1 MLKDYSM
8 ISEYKC
14 PDFQFN
20 TIVDELGTK
29 KIFFK
34 SNNAKLIF
42 SDGESY
48 DLSNVELYVLDDIK
62 VDFEIN
68 QRFINEYGKF
78 DIEFESSDGWLVI
91 IENCYFT
98 YFYNMFPVS
107 AEGLKVIITKGS
119 CSNETQVR
127 YYEFIENLNLTKE
140 CEINEVK
147 CTDLDNLFL
156 IKHKDKFFENI
167 DGYFYI
173 KDTCGNLNKE
183 VFCNLY
189 YLIKYYSAESASMRI
204 SYCLA
209 NNFQKIVI
217 RTPSMYSN
225 FKYESC
231 FHDAYPNTL
240 FNF

>member
-1 MLKDYSM
+1 MLKNHIM

-14 PDFQFN
+14 PDFPFN

-48 DLSNVELYVLDDIK
+48 DISNVELYVLDDIK

-68 QRFINEYGKF
+68 QRFINDYGQF

-98 YFYNMFPVS
+98 YFHNMVPVS
-107 AEGLKVIITKGS
+107 AEGLKVIITMGS
-119 CSNETQVR
+119 YNNETQVR

-140 CEINEVK
+140 CEITVK
-147 CTDLDNLFL
+147 GMSGGRFETTEEMGVQ
-156 IKHKDKFFENI
+156 KHNQQACRSI
-167 DGYFYI
+167 
-173 KDTCGNLNKE
+173 
-183 VFCNLY
+183 
-189 YLIKYYSAESASMRI
+189 RI
-204 SYCLA
+204 NCIYTGTVL
-209 NNFQKIVI
+209 
-217 RTPSMYSN
+217 
-225 FKYESC
+225 
-231 FHDAYPNTL
+231 L
-240 FNF
+240 